1 MNAKVI
7 QAELQSSPFKPFAVV
22 TASGDRY
29 KVLHPELAVPTKL
42 ALFVF
47 ERDSNDEIDLPV
59 KIGYPNITALEP
71 IEQAA

>member
-7 QAELQSSPFKPFAVV
+7 QAELQSSSFKPFAVV

-42 ALFVF
+42 VLFVF
-47 ERDSNDEIDLPV
+47 ERDSNDEINLPV
-59 KIGYPNITALEP
+59 KIGYTSITALEP

>member
-7 QAELQSSPFKPFAVV
+7 QAELQSSPFKPFAIV

-29 KVLHPELAVPTKL
+29 QVLHPELAVPTKL
-42 ALFVF
+42 ALFVL
-47 ERDSNDEIDLPV
+47 ERDSDDEIDLPV
-59 KIGYPNITALEP
+59 KISYPSITA